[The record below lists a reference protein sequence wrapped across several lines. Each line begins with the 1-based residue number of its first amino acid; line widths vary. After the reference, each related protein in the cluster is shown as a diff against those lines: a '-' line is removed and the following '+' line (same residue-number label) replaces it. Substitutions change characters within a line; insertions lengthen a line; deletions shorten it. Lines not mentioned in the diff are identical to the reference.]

1 MEHGRKGLDQPEKT
15 STGSPAGPFPAS
27 SFIAARARLL
37 NLIRGGANAVV
48 LLDGE
53 SGSGKSYLAT
63 LVADDLARE
72 GRRVFLTGGKELR
85 TDGADV
91 LLIDEADTLGDAGL
105 SALAAWRA
113 GQTPGE
119 RDGDGGRD
127 GGDSDRHADAAR
139 RRAVLVLV
147 ARSGAFVEAGTVP
160 IGDPV
165 QDGIARVTLGP
176 FSDEEVRR
184 FALRLAAPTEITDY
198 GLSRIVEV
206 SGGRPRVVRTL
217 VQAAL
222 IEALIDEEGMV
233 CERHVLSAA
242 AGVGSD
248 SAGRE
253 SAPATGAGDAD
264 EPAGGAPAAPAHS
277 LSISGVSR
285 GPPAD
290 ANAPPAS
297 LRRSGQRAAGMI
309 GFAAA
314 ALLSA
319 NLVFLAVGYPP
330 MDAALS
336 RAGGRSG
343 AAAVRANEA
352 KADLS
357 ARTPRPIPGAPSIP
371 APIPPRP
378 AAAPDGEAATDP
390 ADLLHSESGSPIRRA
405 APRAQRPFVDI
416 VRPPGRS
423 PAAASEP
430 SAGEA
435 IAAPPPTPA
444 RSQTAPLTLADI
456 ATPPPAPVPPAPA
469 AEQQPDDEDRDDTEA
484 ERLSNA
490 AQAARDRLRSVRR

>member
-1 MEHGRKGLDQPEKT
+1 MEHGRKGLDQPGKP
-15 STGSPAGPFPAS
+15 STGSAAGPFPAS
-27 SFIAARARLL
+27 SFITARARLL
-37 NLIRGGANAVV
+37 ELIRGGANAVV

-113 GQTPGE
+113 GQN
-119 RDGDGGRD
+119 DGAMDDEGA
-127 GGDSDRHADAAR
+127 H

-147 ARSGAFVEAGTVP
+147 ARCGVSVDGGGGLG
-160 IGDPV
+160 GDRM
-165 QDGIARVTLGP
+165 QGGIPRVTLGL
-176 FSDEEVRR
+176 FSEEEVRR
-184 FALRLAAPTEITDY
+184 FALQLAAPTEITDY
-198 GLSRIVEV
+198 GLSRIVEA
-206 SGGRPRVVRTL
+206 SGGRPRIVRTL

-233 CERHVLSAA
+233 CERHVLSA
-242 AGVGSD
+242 
-248 SAGRE
+248 SAGIDSDRNDARD
-253 SAPATGAGDAD
+253 SDGASHAPAPANGAEDPNGPATAAISHALPIRAVPNNPAGAGAD
-264 EPAGGAPAAPAHS
+264 AAPAS
-277 LSISGVSR
+277 RWSSGR
-285 GPPAD
+285 
-290 ANAPPAS
+290 
-297 LRRSGQRAAGMI
+297 RAAGMI

-330 MDAALS
+330 MDAALT

-343 AAAVRANEA
+343 AATVQANEA
-352 KADLS
+352 KSDLS

-371 APIPPRP
+371 APIPPRQP
-378 AAAPDGEAATDP
+378 APGAEAAADP
-390 ADLLHSESGSPIRRA
+390 AEQNSERRAPVRRA

-416 VRPPGRS
+416 VRPPD
-423 PAAASEP
+423 PAP
-430 SAGEA
+430 SAALEPAPRDGA
-435 IAAPPPTPA
+435 GAPPPPRSTQSTPSTPA
-444 RSQTAPLTLADI
+444 ESQDAPLTLADI